1 MEYNISPTGRKMKKM
16 LAVTICTGAA
26 LDATIFL
33 FALKPNGL
41 LQLLSMLLLLVV
53 LVILITDLVCVPH
66 QWKQYRLKAF
76 LPFFAASFCLV
87 MIFPSIISGG
97 LLRDHLF
104 RSRLPQYKSVLGM
117 MMDGSIDVG
126 DELRLIELPPEYSS
140 LASGTMAQKDSN
152 GILTVEFII
161 GGGFPVK
168 HSGYL
173 FRSEGKLQDWEHAG
187 RWPYRYKIDEHWYR
201 ISD

>member
-1 MEYNISPTGRKMKKM
+1 MKKK

-26 LDATIFL
+26 LDIVLFL
-33 FALKPNGL
+33 FAFKPNVLWQFLSIL
-41 LQLLSMLLLLVV
+41 LFFVM
-53 LVILITDLVCVPH
+53 LVILIADLVFIPH
-66 QWKQYRLKAF
+66 QWKRYRFKAF
-76 LPFFAASFCLV
+76 LPFCAASLFLV
-87 MIFPSIISGG
+87 IIPPSMISGY
-97 LLRDHLF
+97 LLQDHLF
-104 RSRLPQYKSVLGM
+104 RSRIPQYEAVLEM

-140 LASGTMAQKDSN
+140 LASRTMAQKDSN

-173 FRSEGKLQDWEHAG
+173 FRSEGKLQDWEHAA
-187 RWPYRYKIDEHWYR
+187 RWPRRLKIDEHWYR